1 LLVGKKVGEGVFG
14 VSFKVKGLPKK
25 LETTVNPIK
34 TLTPRF
40 ITRTLEKI
48 KKN

>member
-1 LLVGKKVGEGVFG
+1 MLKHKHLLVRAEVLEP
-14 VSFKVKGLPKK
+14 PKDLK
-25 LETTVNPIK
+25 TTVNPVK